1 MSPRLEQ
8 LSQGWPRL
16 HLSLR
21 CRQGAHER
29 GTRFLLRTTRYCCWL
44 SGDAPFVE
52 DVEEGGV
59 GSFGAIV
66 TGLFLNSTGDPSV
79 TVPCESVSL
88 QASFFR
94 HLQLPV
100 SVEMLSK

>member
-1 MSPRLEQ
+1 M
-8 LSQGWPRL
+8 
-16 HLSLR
+16 
-21 CRQGAHER
+21 
-29 GTRFLLRTTRYCCWL
+29 
-44 SGDAPFVE
+44 E

-66 TGLFLNSTGDPSV
+66 TGLFWNSTGDPSV
-79 TVPCESVSL
+79 DTVPCESVSL